1 MRDVHVRTRTYTV
14 PSVHIHVYDASGRYT
29 GMTCTW
35 YDADRILSTYNNE
48 HEFVVCS
55 STNATEQCTKKC
67 DPGTWINSKNINC
80 FIVIIIVTSAVI
92 TRIFVDKF
100 GTVTRIGSISLSLF
114 QLLAIKSNVSMISKN
129 DKNISFETSRVH
141 VLTAV
146 TCND

>member
-67 DPGTWINSKNINC
+67 DPGTWINNNKNINC
-80 FIVIIIVTSAVI
+80 FIIIVIVTSAVI
-92 TRIFVDKF
+92 TRKFVDKF

-114 QLLAIKSNVSMISKN
+114 QLLAIKSNVSITSKN
-129 DKNISFETSRVH
+129 DKKISFETSRVS
-141 VLTAV
+141 TAG